1 MNPFAPVILF
11 MLVVTALAGCGPSK
25 REVWMAEKYPT
36 YAPEIR
42 QAIDKHYVVKGMDPT
57 QVELAL
63 GETPCVTNRTE
74 GQTTYTSWTYWLD
87 KSSYEVIEP
96 SRCFDR
102 NYSPYTVFFENG
114 RVTHWD
120 Y

>member
-1 MNPFAPVILF
+1 MNSPTLVILF
-11 MLVVTALAGCGPSK
+11 TLLVASIAGCGPSM
-25 REVWMAEKYPT
+25 RETLMAEKYPT
-36 YAPEIR
+36 YPPEIR
-42 QAIDKHYVVKGMDPT
+42 EAIDKHHVLKGMDQA
-57 QVELAL
+57 QVQLAL
-63 GETPCVTNRTE
+63 GETPCVTSRTA
-74 GQTTYTSWTYWLD
+74 GDKTYMSWTYWLD